1 MKKVAIILLISCLGI
16 SLTRANTTEPI
27 SNIEIGNALNV
38 TAESGLKMRTSP
50 GLDSK
55 VITVI
60 PFGEVVEILADFLEE
75 PNTETIEWVEG
86 TWRLVSYDE
95 YEGYVFDGFLTHL
108 PIPYYEFEQSIED
121 LDLTYPLLSW
131 TDYHYDV
138 IAQPDTTISKEK
150 TKVTQQYSDG
160 VVLKKYDN
168 RYLYKVQVELEN
180 TRMMDAYQL
189 LQNMLL
195 DESEKI
201 TFRNKSLFIQ
211 TKNIELD
218 KITVEVDNPVE
229 IRKIGDNKVRIT
241 VFTFN
246 EGCSL

>member
-60 PFGEVVEILADFLEE
+60 PFGEAVEILADFLEE

-138 IAQPDTTISKEK
+138 IAQPDTTISKER